1 MEDISVLLKK
11 RQYSPGYIPPD
22 ECILF
27 KIENKHIG
35 SLQNFTILR
44 FDQIFQNILRVI
56 RHILMLFQL
65 Y

>member
-1 MEDISVLLKK
+1 MFNYDQIIFDDLKNHFHK
-11 RQYSPGYIPPD
+11 NRH
-22 ECILF
+22 LF
-27 KIENKHIG
+27 
-35 SLQNFTILR
+35 LQNFTILR